1 MESAPQSRD
10 EDWRNLVRHVQSAPG
25 HLAPKTR
32 RAVFAAAAA
41 RSRAN
46 CPHTLPA
53 RLAEFVDTVA
63 ERAYR
68 ITDTAVDQLRDGGYS
83 EDEIFEAI
91 VVTSVG
97 AAARRLDVARRAIEE
112 A

>member
-1 MESAPQSRD
+1 MPRSRD
-10 EDWRNLVRHVQSAPG
+10 ERWRDLVRHVQSAPG
-25 HLAPKTR
+25 HLAPETR
-32 RAVFAAAAA
+32 GAVFAATAA
-41 RSRAN
+41 RSRPDSPPA
-46 CPHTLPA
+46 LPT

-63 ERAYR
+63 EHAYR
-68 ITDTAVDQLRDGGYS
+68 ITDTDVDQLRDGGYS

-97 AAARRLDVARRAIEE
+97 AAARRLDAARRAIEE